1 MTKLQELA
9 QLGQAIWLDYIRR
22 SHTRSGAL
30 KALVDQG
37 VRGMTSNPA
46 IFEQAIAHSDDYDSA
61 IQTLAAE
68 GKSAEEIYEALALE
82 DIAEAADV
90 LREVYDYT
98 DGLDGYV
105 SLEVSPNLAHD
116 TTGTIAE
123 ARRLYATLDRPNIL
137 IKVPATPAGMP
148 AIETL
153 ISEGIN
159 VNVTLIFSVSQYEHV
174 TEAVIGGL
182 EKRLASGGDI
192 SKVASVASFF
202 VSRVDSDVDA
212 KLDEIGHSEL
222 KGKIAIAN
230 AKLAYARF
238 LEIFSGERW
247 KKLAAA
253 GARVQRPLWAST
265 GTKNPDYPD
274 TMYVDTLIGPNTVN
288 TAPPQTLD
296 AFLDHGVVA
305 STVSNDLDQAHADIA
320 KLAELGIDLEAV
332 TQNLLVV
339 GVEKFVKPFDSLINT
354 IAQKREA
361 LEAQT

>member
-30 KALVDQG
+30 KKLVAQG

-46 IFEQAIAHSDDYDSA
+46 IFEQAIAHSDDYDEA
-61 IQTLAAE
+61 MQALAAE

-90 LREVYDYT
+90 LREVYDST

-105 SLEVSPNLAHD
+105 SIEVSPTLAND
-116 TTGTIAE
+116 TAGTVAE
-123 ARRLYATLDRPNIL
+123 ARRLYATLGRPNIL
-137 IKVPATPAGMP
+137 IKVPATPAGVP

-153 ISEGIN
+153 IAEGIN
-159 VNVTLIFSVSQYEHV
+159 VNVTLIFSVGQYEAIA
-174 TEAVIGGL
+174 EAVIAGL
-182 EKRLASGGDI
+182 EKRLAAGGDI
-192 SKVASVASFF
+192 SGIASVASFF

-212 KLDEIGHSEL
+212 KLDDVGHPEL

-238 LEIFSGERW
+238 REIFSGERW
-247 KKLAAA
+247 EKLAAA

-265 GTKNPDYPD
+265 GTKNPDYPN

-288 TAPPQTLD
+288 TAPPKTLD
-296 AFLDHGVVA
+296 AFLDHGTVA
-305 STVSNDLDQAHADIA
+305 STLSDDLAQARADVA
-320 KLAELGIDLEAV
+320 KLAELGIDLDAV
-332 TQNLLVV
+332 TQNLLDV
-339 GVEKFVKPFDSLINT
+339 GVEKFVTPFGSLLDT

-361 LEAQT
+361 LEG